1 MPGFPPN
8 RQASRRVSRWSLLVS
23 VVVTLALAAVSA
35 SMLLDLRR
43 DAWNQ
48 ATLSS
53 ESLLKV
59 LAQDIAR
66 TLEIYDLSM
75 QGVVDGLNRPEM
87 AGMSPGLRQVLL
99 FDRAANLR
107 DAGPLLVVD
116 ERGKVVIDSAGWP
129 ARQAAID
136 TDRDYFSVHRDG
148 QSGGLYIGRALVSTI
163 TGHEIVPLS
172 RRLSHPDGSFAGIVL
187 GAIRL
192 NYFKSLFSRLALGE
206 NGIVAL
212 LRADGTML
220 VREPRLEDDAAR
232 NLAASPT
239 FLKMLEKQHGRTVA
253 HSVLDGVERLFTFR
267 AVGDLPLRI
276 TVARSTGDILAGWYR
291 KAWLIGA
298 IVAGLCGMTIG
309 FALLLA
315 RELKRRERAEA
326 ATLAANEELTEIAVT
341 DPLTALFNRRRFDDL
356 LAQEWRRASRNG
368 APLSLVLL
376 DADFFKAFNDRY
388 GHHAGDVALRAIAT
402 AILAQGRRPGD
413 AAFRIGGEEF
423 AMILAETELEGAY
436 ALAERLRAEV
446 LAAGIP
452 HPDSPSGLL
461 SVSIGVTAMEE
472 GDEPVSLFARADT
485 ALYEAKRMGRNR
497 TVHTGEMSLVPQPRR
512 LPESAFI
519 ALGTAPPRHGETPVE
534 ARRRA
539 LLH

>member
-1 MPGFPPN
+1 MPRFPAN
-8 RQASRRVSRWSLLVS
+8 LQTSRRVSRWSLLVS

-48 ATLSS
+48 ATLNS
-53 ESLLKV
+53 ESLLRV

-66 TLEIYDLSM
+66 TVEIYDLSM
-75 QGVVDGLNRPEM
+75 QGVVDGLNRPEI
-87 AGMSPGLRQVLL
+87 AGMSPSLRQILL
-99 FDRAANLR
+99 FDRAVNSR
-107 DAGPLLVVD
+107 DAGPILVVD
-116 ERGKVVIDSAGWP
+116 EHGKVVIDSAGWP
-129 ARQAAID
+129 ARQATID
-136 TDRDYFSVHRDG
+136 TDRDYFRVHREG
-148 QSGGLYIGRALVSTI
+148 QSGGLYIGSPLASTI

-172 RRLSHPDGSFAGIVL
+172 RRLSHPDGTFAGIVL

-206 NGIVAL
+206 NGIVGL

-220 VREPRLEDDAAR
+220 VREPRLADDSAR

-239 FLKMLEKQHGRTVA
+239 FVRMLESRQGRAVA

-276 TVARSTGDILAGWYR
+276 TLGRSVRDIFASWYR

-298 IVAGLCGMTIG
+298 ILAGLCAMTIG

-315 RELKRRERAEA
+315 RELKRRESAEA
-326 ATLAANEELTEIAVT
+326 ATLAANAELTEMAVT

-368 APLSLVLL
+368 LPLSLVLL
-376 DADFFKAFNDRY
+376 DADCFKAFNDRY
-388 GHHAGDVALRAIAT
+388 GHHAGDVALRAVSA
-402 AILAQGRRPGD
+402 AILAQARRPGD

-423 AMILAETELEGAY
+423 ALILAETELDGAY
-436 ALAERLRAEV
+436 ALAERLRAGV
-446 LAAGIP
+446 LAAGIA

-472 GDEPVSLFARADT
+472 GDEPMSLFARADT

-497 TVHTGEMSLVPQPRR
+497 TIHTGEMSPVPGPRR
-512 LPESAFI
+512 LPQSAFI
-519 ALGTAPPRHGETPVE
+519 ALGTLP
-534 ARRRA
+534 ARGGARV
-539 LLH
+539 H